1 MKESSRVDIEVLNG
15 EQAWIIIS
23 DGKTQ
28 MLHSDTRLTKASPLK
43 YLESFLSEYSPECK
57 DKWIV
62 LDQGSK
68 LYGNAKIKI
77 SFEVL
82 DIRFIPPVL
91 TVPMTTDLLREHT
104 ERFCKEL
111 KLY

>member
-1 MKESSRVDIEVLNG
+1 
-15 EQAWIIIS
+15 
-23 DGKTQ
+23 
-28 MLHSDTRLTKASPLK
+28 MLHGDTWLTKASPLK

-57 DKWIV
+57 DKSVV
-62 LDQGSK
+62 LNQGSE

-77 SFEVL
+77 SFKVL

-91 TVPMTTDLLREHT
+91 TVPMVMDLLNAHT
-104 ERFCKEL
+104 ERFRKEL